1 MKKERKKGKEERK
14 DERKKMMEIIKER
27 MKEKKKYILRF
38 KQKRGKKIQN
48 ISRGWALLVLQVGG
62 KNER

>member
-1 MKKERKKGKEERK
+1 
-14 DERKKMMEIIKER
+14 MEIIIER
-27 MKEKKKYILRF
+27 MKEKKKYIQNILRF

-48 ISRGWALLVLQVGG
+48 ISRGWAVLVLQVGG